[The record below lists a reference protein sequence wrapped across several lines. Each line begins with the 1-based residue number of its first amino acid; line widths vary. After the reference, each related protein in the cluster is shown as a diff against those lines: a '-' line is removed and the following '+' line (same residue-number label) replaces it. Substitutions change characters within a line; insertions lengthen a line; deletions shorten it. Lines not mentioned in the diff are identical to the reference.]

1 MIISKTNLY
10 WILIPGFLLSLL
22 TIFLAIWFGEFKTT
36 IFGPG
41 DDVRFGTWHLNTW
54 WEWSLWFALQLA
66 LGILD
71 VFFYEYV
78 QPHFN
83 FVVNDDTYE
92 IKQYGTGTQSDIL
105 WLTIENTM
113 AFFPSMIRV
122 TLAVLFVNTQIL
134 SVLVVQVIKEF
145 FIFMMVY
152 WKLLNKKKEDRF
164 KPNKKYIELEP
175 LSTTNDARGHAMGY
189 NIFDRAHI
197 GQILQEEAE
206 AKAKKTKKKQQKTLH
221 GRYRTMRF

>member
-22 TIFLAIWFGEFKTT
+22 TIFLAIWFGEFETT

-105 WLTIENTM
+105 WLTFENSL

-134 SVLVVQVIKEF
+134 SVLLVQVIKEF
-145 FIFMMVY
+145 IIFALVY
-152 WKLLNKKKEDRF
+152 LKLLNKRKEGKFQPEKKIV
-164 KPNKKYIELEP
+164 KKKKKKKKYIQ
-175 LSTTNDARGHAMGY
+175 MK
-189 NIFDRAHI
+189 NIY
-197 GQILQEEAE
+197 EN
-206 AKAKKTKKKQQKTLH
+206 KNLH
-221 GRYRTMRF
+221 GYDSGQHNYLTENGDRLNVYTNNIKTRF

>member
-22 TIFLAIWFGEFKTT
+22 TIFLAIWFGEFETT

-83 FVVNDDTYE
+83 FVVNDDTYK

-105 WLTIENTM
+105 LLTFENSL

-134 SVLVVQVIKEF
+134 SVLLVQVIKEF
-145 FIFMMVY
+145 IIFALVY
-152 WKLLNKKKEDRF
+152 FKLLNKKKEGKF
-164 KPNKKYIELEP
+164 TGEKKYIELEP
-175 LSTTNDARGHAMGY
+175 LSTTNDARGTPMGY
-189 NIFDRAHI
+189 GPHERAHI
-197 GQILQEEAE
+197 GQILQREEEA
-206 AKAKKTKKKQQKTLH
+206 AKKDKKNQQRTLH